1 MRLITDTRLV
11 TITVIFFCVLFM
23 TSYAQ
28 SQLTVSKNKVSV
40 INDRPT
46 VYLTFERE
54 GKRESVLAGESNQ
67 GIWLRLHN
75 NSKWA
80 INFCT
85 PSLYIPPKV
94 APIRLPD
101 GRGVLALVDGVE
113 VSVCHGVEE
122 LKSHERVLGRAGKA
136 KKRKTTKGLTQQVGY
151 DTSDVSSSAWLASGS
166 SIVFSVPREHLAKGL
181 AIFVRFN
188 YEWEYGER
196 TFRSDE
202 PEHRVYFRASDL
214 VQKPSVIKGTRLSVP
229 RGER

>member
-1 MRLITDTRLV
+1 MRLV
-11 TITVIFFCVLFM
+11 TATMFLSALFM
-23 TSYAQ
+23 TSYPQQ
-28 SQLTVSKNKVSV
+28 SQLAVSKEKVSV
-40 INDRPT
+40 TNDRPT
-46 VYLTFERE
+46 VYLAFERE
-54 GKRESVLAGESNQ
+54 GKREPVHASESNQ

-94 APIRLPD
+94 APVRLPE

-122 LKSHERVLGRAGKA
+122 LKSYEWVLGRAGEA
-136 KKRKTTKGLTQQVGY
+136 KKRKTTKDSTQQVGY
-151 DTSDVSSSAWLASGS
+151 DTGDVSSSAWLPSGS
-166 SIVFSVPREHLAKGL
+166 SIVFSVPREHLSKGL

-188 YEWEYGER
+188 YAWEYGER

-214 VQKPSVIKGTRLSVP
+214 LQKSSAIKGARLTVQHGA
-229 RGER
+229 R